1 MEAQCTDIELTE
13 KSLALQGDTCSRTY
27 VILAKHLTPMTMSL
41 HLPTL
46 ALVVCVVL
54 LTTVIVML
62 LVGLS
67 QRTYRG
73 YWWWTAAQCLTF
85 LSAVCLLF
93 LDAHPWMPALSA
105 LLWLQWPMTMLVGMR
120 QFYARTEFPTPQWVD
135 GTLLLLG
142 FWVLLILA
150 QSFADDLGA
159 RVASFSM
166 MSIGFF
172 LYAARQIH
180 AIRDWRQSAYLKAL
194 LFYLVAAALMQVPRL
209 LSGLNSWGMPVST
222 PDQVQQPAV
231 LVALVA
237 GVIFSVYVCLLLTYE
252 RTEHELR
259 ESHRQLRVMT
269 DFDMLTQLPNRR
281 HFNEMGMQA
290 LRLCPPGTSALMLF
304 DIDHFKHINETQ
316 GHAAGDEAL
325 KLVAASARRLLRSSD
340 LMGRLGGDE
349 FVALLP
355 ETSVKDAL
363 YVAQRMARQ
372 VDRRRTEL
380 KQTPLSMSFG
390 VVQIMPGENLADATH
405 RAVLA
410 LDEARRQGD
419 SRFVSAEEEDGMPVF
434 SPSQPVGDSVF

>member
-1 MEAQCTDIELTE
+1 
-13 KSLALQGDTCSRTY
+13 
-27 VILAKHLTPMTMSL
+27 MTMSL

-54 LTTVIVML
+54 LTTVLIMM

-93 LDAHPWMPALSA
+93 RELHPWMPALSA

-120 QFYARTEFPTPQWVD
+120 QFYARTEFPTPQWMD
-135 GTLLLLG
+135 GALLVGGFWTLLSLDQAFSG
-142 FWVLLILA
+142 
-150 QSFADDLGA
+150 DLGA
-159 RVASFSM
+159 RVASFST
-166 MSIGFF
+166 MSIGVF
-172 LYAARQIH
+172 LYAAWQIH
-180 AIRDWRQSAYLKAL
+180 AIRDWRQSLYLKAL
-194 LFYLVAAALMQVPRL
+194 IAYLVAAALMQVPRL
-209 LSGLNSWGMPVST
+209 LSGLNSWGTPVSN
-222 PDQVQQPAV
+222 PDQIQQPVV
-231 LVALVA
+231 LVALAA

-281 HFNEMGMQA
+281 HFNEMGTQA
-290 LRLCPPGTSALMLF
+290 LRLCEPGTSALMLF
-304 DIDHFKHINETQ
+304 DIDHFKNINDTL

-325 KLVAASARRLLRSSD
+325 KLVAVCARRLLRSRD

-349 FVALLP
+349 FVVLLP

-363 YVAQRMARQ
+363 YVAQRMVRQ
-372 VDRRRTEL
+372 VERRRAEL
-380 KQTPLSMSFG
+380 KQKPLSMSFG
-390 VVQIMPGENLADATH
+390 VVQIMPGEHLADATH

-410 LDEARRQGD
+410 LDEARRQGE
-419 SRFVSAEEEDGMPVF
+419 SRFVSADDEDGMPIF